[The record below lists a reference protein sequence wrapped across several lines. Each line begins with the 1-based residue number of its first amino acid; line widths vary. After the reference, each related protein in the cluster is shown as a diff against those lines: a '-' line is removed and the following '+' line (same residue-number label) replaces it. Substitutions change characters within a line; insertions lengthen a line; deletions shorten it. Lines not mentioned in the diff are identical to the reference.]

1 MIQTVLRDFIMPMI
15 KRPSS
20 QQVALLCYRLKG
32 TEREYLLVTSR
43 DTGRWVIPKGWIKKG
58 KSAERSAL
66 EEGWEE
72 AGIVPKKTRPHQ
84 VGTYTYNKK
93 LGKGLVVTVEVNV
106 FEVELSKLENK
117 YPEVSERKR
126 RWMTRDEA
134 AEAVHEPS
142 LTKLLQS
149 LP

>member
-1 MIQTVLRDFIMPMI
+1 MPMI
-15 KRPSS
+15 KRPTSL
-20 QQVALLCYRLKG
+20 QVALLCYRIKG

-43 DTGRWVIPKGWIKKG
+43 DTGRWVLPKGWIKKG

-72 AGIVPKKTRPHQ
+72 AGIVPKKTKPEL
-84 VGTYTYNKK
+84 VGSYLYDKK
-93 LGKGLVVTVEVNV
+93 FDKGLATPVEVSV
-106 FEVELSKLENK
+106 YQIELSKLENK
-117 YPEVSERKR
+117 FPEASERKR

-134 AEAVHEPS
+134 AAAVNEPT